1 MCGRVQI
8 APGIERIQFS
18 SFDEWLNARHGIG
31 GSDASAVLGMSPY
44 KTNVELWEEKRNI
57 RTPYDISDKDYVKYG
72 HDAEPLIRG
81 LFTLDHPEYDVEYYD
96 NNMIRNEKYP
106 WSHASLDGE
115 LTDQDGRRGILEIKT
130 TNILN
135 PMQRQNWD
143 RRIPDNYYIQVVHY
157 LLVTEYDFVEL
168 RAQLK
173 SKWKGEITL
182 STRDYHIER
191 SEVLEDIEMLKEEEE
206 QFWHKVLKRQRPYL
220 ILPEI

>member
-1 MCGRVQI
+1 MYGRTEI
-8 APGIERIQFS
+8 APGIERIQFG

-44 KTNVELWEEKRNI
+44 KTNVELWEEKCNI
-57 RTPYDISDKDYVKYG
+57 RTPDDISDKSYVKYG
-72 HDAEPLIRG
+72 HDAEPLIRA
-81 LFTLDHPEYDVEYYD
+81 LFALDHPEYSVEYFED
-96 NNMIRNEKYP
+96 NMIRNEKYA
-106 WSHASLDGE
+106 WAHASLDGE
-115 LTDQDGRRGILEIKT
+115 LTDQIGRKGILEIKT

-143 RRIPDNYYIQVVHY
+143 GRIPGNYYIQVVHY

-173 SKWKGEITL
+173 SKWKGEIRL